1 MSEAPGDRFRRLVSA
16 WRKQQQPIGPAETS
30 APPASDLA
38 SRPASVSAKPA
49 RPVRAEVL
57 QPPPAAPPPQKV
69 TVEQT
74 APVIPPV
81 ELPALGPTPGPD
93 EFKTPSEA
101 RRFLERL
108 RDKTAQ
114 VVQDFTDGAINQR
127 QFEAIYAHYQRQRIA
142 VEKALI
148 EMPGSGAWRA
158 AAIEGHTT
166 FLHQQHAAAVQG
178 YAIYETSTLRVLAQ
192 VGEVD
197 VDVPALAAMLP
208 APSERKDASH
218 DVQFV
223 DIEGLA
229 VVQGRFSTLVAIFT
243 AEPATLQLQMI
254 QDLHRDFE
262 LVTEMH
268 LSSDDV
274 GQLAHT
280 FTSLWAFEQELP
292 EV

>member
-1 MSEAPGDRFRRLVSA
+1 MSEAPGDRFRRLVRV
-16 WRKQQQPIGPAETS
+16 WREQQQPSSPVETF
-30 APPASDLA
+30 APPALALA
-38 SRPASVSAKPA
+38 SQPAPASVEPVQ
-49 RPVRAEVL
+49 PVRADVIKP
-57 QPPPAAPPPQKV
+57 QPVAVSPP
-69 TVEQT
+69 TVSIEKIM
-74 APVIPPV
+74 PVVPPV
-81 ELPALGPTPGPD
+81 ELSALDPDPGPD
-93 EFKTPSEA
+93 EFKTPTEA

-108 RDKTAQ
+108 RAKTTQ

-127 QFEAIYAHYQRQRIA
+127 QFEAIYAHYQRQRMA

-158 AAIEGHTT
+158 AAVEGHTM
-166 FLHQQHAAAVQG
+166 FLHQQHAATVLG
-178 YAIYETSTLRVLAQ
+178 YAIYETSTWRTLAQ
-192 VGEVD
+192 VGEVNLD
-197 VDVPALAAMLP
+197 LSMLP
-208 APSERKDASH
+208 ALTERKDAAQ
-218 DVQFV
+218 DVHF
-223 DIEGLA
+223 IEGLA

-262 LVTEMH
+262 MVTEMH

-274 GQLAHT
+274 EQLAHT